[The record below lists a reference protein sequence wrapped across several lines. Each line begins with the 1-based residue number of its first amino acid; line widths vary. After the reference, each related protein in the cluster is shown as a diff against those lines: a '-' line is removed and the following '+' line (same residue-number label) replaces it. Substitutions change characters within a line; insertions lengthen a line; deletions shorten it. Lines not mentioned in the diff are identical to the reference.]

1 MNNFNNDLDV
11 FIDEYA
17 YMFESLNHKS
27 AFFEFIVQ
35 FGLMNL
41 GVNLSIN

>member
-1 MNNFNNDLDV
+1 MKNMDRELDV
-11 FIDEYA
+11 FIDEYS
-17 YMFESLNHKS
+17 YIFDSLNQKS